1 MTIVAHLL
9 RDKQWSET
17 NNDEDLITDNF
28 SRRAPIAGGE
38 KEAIIRHDSLGLEGI
53 AVDWVGRKLYWLD
66 RHAKHLDVAELN
78 GTNRKTLLTNIADPR
93 AIVVH
98 PGTGYLYFTSWHLQ
112 VTLQL
117 TLNLFKTVKQTSEPA
132 KNTVIEL

>member
-1 MTIVAHLL
+1 MI
-9 RDKQWSET
+9 
-17 NNDEDLITDNF
+17 F
-28 SRRAPIAGGE
+28 FCRAPIAGGE

-53 AVDWVGRKLYWLD
+53 AIDWVGKKLYWLD

-78 GTNRKTLLTNIADPR
+78 GTNRKTLLTGIADPR

-112 VTLQL
+112 VIFI
-117 TLNLFKTVKQTSEPA
+117 NFKSVSITKY
-132 KNTVIEL
+132 K

>member
-1 MTIVAHLL
+1 MIKKI
-9 RDKQWSET
+9 DKT
-17 NNDEDLITDNF
+17 NFFLIF
-28 SRRAPIAGGE
+28 SCRAPIAGGE

-53 AVDWVGRKLYWLD
+53 AIDWIGRKLYWLD

-78 GTNRKTLLTNIADPR
+78 GTNRKTLLTGIADPR

-112 VTLQL
+112 VIFVDLK
-117 TLNLFKTVKQTSEPA
+117 LN
-132 KNTVIEL
+132 I